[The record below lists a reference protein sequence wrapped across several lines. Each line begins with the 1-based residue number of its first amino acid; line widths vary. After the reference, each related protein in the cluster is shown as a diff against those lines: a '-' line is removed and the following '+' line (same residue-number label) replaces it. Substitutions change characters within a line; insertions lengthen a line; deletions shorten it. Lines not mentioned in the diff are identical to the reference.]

1 MDGGAVLFLLLSSL
15 SGGACKIELDG
26 NGFTNILVAINP
38 AVPENPQLIQNIKDM
53 ITNSSAYLFT
63 ATRKMFYFKDVKLLV
78 PPNWAP
84 HPNYTR
90 GKTESYENAN
100 VVIKDMSHGD
110 DPYTLQYDECGKP
123 GKYIHLTPSFLLN
136 DSLLNAYGPRG
147 RVFVHEWAHLRW
159 GVYDEYNED
168 TPFYISSSQQV
179 EATRCSK
186 HLTGSLGVPSSS
198 DSSLQRCSKDQITG
212 LPSANCQFFPDKT
225 QNTPVSIM
233 YLQSLPAITEFCD
246 DKSHNR
252 EAPNMQNRMCNYRSV
267 WSVIGSAPD
276 FDRTTPMTVDPPPPQ
291 FTLLQKGRRVVCL
304 VLDVSG
310 SMGGFDRLT
319 RLRQAATLFLREI
332 IEDQSMVGI
341 VTFTS
346 SGTIVKS
353 LTLVHDETSREELV
367 KALPTTAGGGT
378 AICRGLDSGFQ
389 VLREDDRS
397 TFGDEIVLLSD
408 GESPV
413 DCLVQV
419 GNSGAI
425 VHGIALGPSADK
437 RVEIMVNMT
446 GGKYILA
453 TDKVDSNGLV
463 DAFAALTT
471 SDGNLTL
478 QSIQLEST
486 GMNTGGN
493 SWFNGTVSVDKT
505 VGNDT
510 SFLII
515 WGTSVPDIIV
525 TSPTGFIYTN
535 TDFSQNK
542 DLKTATLKIPG
553 TAEVGDWTYSLHN
566 TQSSQQAL
574 AVTVT
579 SHAASASVDPVTVK
593 AHMNQ
598 EVSNGSR
605 PMLVFAEVRQG
616 DLPVILTDVVAT
628 IESND
633 GSKEELQLLDNGA
646 GADVFRH
653 DGIYTK
659 YFTNVRKSG
668 TFNLKVRVQ
677 GREDTA
683 RLSVRRHGRAL
694 YIPGYMEDVVNIA
707 ASQHWGPGFN
717 SRSAVCVEFVCSPHI
732 HMGFLQFPPTAQ
744 RHTGQ
749 LQLNPQRPPGSEE
762 DLQARFPPCTI
773 TDLSARIEAQEV
785 LLTWTA
791 PGEDYDQ
798 GRAKSYE
805 IRMSPDFE
813 LLRKN
818 FSDAQLVNVSLSLPK
833 EAGSMEEY
841 SFSPESILLQNGT
854 ILYFAARSEDH
865 ENLTSEVSNI
875 AQSALIVPGPD
886 PPTGPEPGPPSSV
899 NITVLVLSVTGVVA
913 AACIVASTVMCVKK
927 RKRTTSA

>member
-1 MDGGAVLFLLLSSL
+1 MDRGAVLFLLLSSL
-15 SGGACKIELDG
+15 SGGACMIELDG

-53 ITNSSAYLFT
+53 INSSSAYLVT
-63 ATRKMFYFKDVKLLV
+63 ATQKMFYFKDVKILV

-84 HPNYTR
+84 QPSYTR

-100 VVIKDMSHGD
+100 VVIKDMSYGD

-186 HLTGSLGVPSSS
+186 DLTGSLGVPSSS

-225 QNTPVSIM
+225 QKTSASIM
-233 YLQSLPAITEFCD
+233 YLQSLPAITEFCN
-246 DKSHNR
+246 DKSHNQ

-276 FDRTTPMTVDPPPPQ
+276 FDRTAPMTADPPPPQ

-310 SMGGFDRLT
+310 SMGDYDRLT

-367 KALPTTAGGGT
+367 TALPSTAGGGT
-378 AICRGLDSGFQ
+378 DICRGLDSGFQ
-389 VLREDDRS
+389 VLREDDSS

-413 DCLVQV
+413 DCLDQV

-486 GMNTGGN
+486 GMNTDGN
-493 SWFNGTVSVDKT
+493 SFFNGTVSVDKT

-510 SFLII
+510 SFLVI

-525 TSPTGFIYTN
+525 TSPTGFNYTN
-535 TDFSQNK
+535 TDFSQNR

-566 TQSSQQAL
+566 TQSSRQAL

-579 SHAASASVDPVTVK
+579 SRAASASVDPVTVK

-616 DLPVILTDVVAT
+616 DLPVILADVVAT

-633 GSKEELQLLDNGA
+633 GPNEELQLLDNGA
-646 GADVFRH
+646 GADVFRR

-677 GREDTA
+677 GRGDTA

-694 YIPGYMEDVVNIA
+694 YIPGYMED
-707 ASQHWGPGFN
+707 
-717 SRSAVCVEFVCSPHI
+717 
-732 HMGFLQFPPTAQ
+732 
-744 RHTGQ
+744 GQ
-749 LQLNPQRPPGSEE
+749 LQLNPQKPPGSEE
-762 DLQARFPPCTI
+762 DLQARVGSFSRTASGGAFTVAMDPGAPPPRFPPCTI
-773 TDLSARIEAQEV
+773 TDLSARIEAQGV

-798 GRAKSYE
+798 GTAKSYE

-841 SFSPESILLQNGT
+841 SFSPESIPLQNGT

-875 AQSALIVPGPD
+875 AQAALIVPGPD
-886 PPTGPEPGPPSSV
+886 PPTGPEPGPPTGPEPGPPSSV

-913 AACIVASTVMCVKK
+913 AACIVATTVMCVKK